1 MDNGI
6 STLKRKSRFFFKA
19 NEQAGKS
26 LDWQTIVTIFTIWL
40 PITAMIYWW
49 VFFMNF
55 KSDYFDSAYN
65 IDDILFILLKKAV
78 KFGFAIIINLFIA
91 WLFLFRTTH
100 RAIRQLVMVFVMA
113 SIMFG
118 VCKSESFSF
127 PHIAVLLG
135 MTLGVTIMFILF
147 DKGAIYGYSLVFGLF
162 LFFSAKTDA
171 VHAHENMYKYD
182 IISSSGKVILDS
194 SDQDRFYVGNTSKYV
209 LIFNRTA
216 GNLEK
221 YDKHTIR

>member
-1 MDNGI
+1 MDNRI
-6 STLKRKSRFFFKA
+6 STLKRKSSFFFKA
-19 NEQAGKS
+19 NEQNGKP

-55 KSDYFDSAYN
+55 KSDYFDSAYS

-113 SIMFG
+113 SVMFG

-127 PHIAVLLG
+127 LHITVLLG

-171 VHAHENMYKYD
+171 SHAHDNINRYN
-182 IISSSGKVILDS
+182 ITNCSGKVILDIK
-194 SDQDRFYVGNTSKYV
+194 DQDRFYVGNTSKYI
-209 LIFNRTA
+209 LIFDQA
-216 GNLEK
+216 SGHLEK